1 MRQQD
6 FNTER
11 SDAQMLW
18 LIGKH
23 GRLLFFTNCLCII
36 QCQLCLK
43 IVMKVKQTA
52 CMQSILS
59 TQFSYNLAMLGPI
72 DFRNV
77 ENADGIMESSYKNGI
92 YCIMWN
98 ITEFAKL

>member
-1 MRQQD
+1 
-6 FNTER
+6 
-11 SDAQMLW
+11 
-18 LIGKH
+18 
-23 GRLLFFTNCLCII
+23 
-36 QCQLCLK
+36 
-43 IVMKVKQTA
+43 
-52 CMQSILS
+52 MQSILS

-98 ITEFAKL
+98 ITEL